1 MSPPATADPKHAAA
15 SSPLLSVDL
24 GTFSFSVQSIP
35 QGATIKGPESV
46 EMQQSATPYSAGCVF
61 VCVWC
66 TGAQGGPLPAEA
78 GTAS

>member
-1 MSPPATADPKHAAA
+1 MADARHAAS

-24 GTFSFSVQSIP
+24 GTSSYSAQSIP
-35 QGATIKGPESV
+35 QGATIEGPESV
-46 EMQQSATPYSAGCVF
+46 EMQRSATPYSTGCVF

-66 TGAQGGPLPAEA
+66 TEARGGTLPAEA

>member
-1 MSPPATADPKHAAA
+1 MADAGHAAP

-24 GTFSFSVQSIP
+24 GTFSFSAQSIP

-46 EMQQSATPYSAGCVF
+46 EMQRSTTPYSTGCVF
-61 VCVWC
+61 VCVVRE
-66 TGAQGGPLPAEA
+66 AQGGTLPTEA

>member
-1 MSPPATADPKHAAA
+1 MADVGHAAP

-24 GTFSFSVQSIP
+24 GTFSFSAQSIP

-46 EMQQSATPYSAGCVF
+46 EMQRSTTLILQGVCL
-61 VCVWC
+61 CVWC
-66 TGAQGGPLPAEA
+66 AEAQGGTLPTEA